1 MKEGYIFVTEQVTSI
16 APIVSTDITVRSN
29 EVTVEIQ
36 ASVELDDVIHLRYR
50 DGNIL
55 KGVYGIVSFIDFDAQ
70 VPYFVFTFDKNIYQ
84 LSEDIIPS
92 DFLGADV
99 YRGNTY
105 DKISKYDIKSSVVRA
120 TYSEEQKSYYTS
132 FNYEL
137 SINEEKRAF
146 FNSFKPVLA
155 ASKILFADY
164 CDGFAYGV
172 SLTED
177 SYDNIGNVFK
187 KSINFNIAKR

>member
-16 APIVSTDITVRSN
+16 APIVSTDITVRYN

-36 ASVELDDVIHLRYR
+36 ASVEVDDVIHLRYKE
-50 DGNIL
+50 GNIL

-70 VPYFVFTFDKNIYQ
+70 VPYFVFTFDEEIYQ
-84 LSEDIIPS
+84 IAGDITPS

-105 DKISKYDIKSSVVRA
+105 DQVSKYDIKSSVVRA
-120 TYSEEQKSYYTS
+120 TYSEEQRSYYTS

-137 SINEEKRAF
+137 SINEEKRKF
-146 FNSFKPVLA
+146 FNGFKPVLS

-177 SYDNIGNVFK
+177 TYDNISNVFK